1 MNISDCKVITSRGE
15 GKARIFLLSITTD
28 VLKDFCDRA
37 DFLPKSLEFA
47 RLTEDFLDK
56 MRVVYIPSEHP
67 DRQMGT
73 LYLSVMYMGSNY
85 SSSVDLTIEEDKA
98 IKQCLHLYGKKS

>member
-1 MNISDCKVITSRGE
+1 MLSSDCKLITSRGE
-15 GKARIFLLSITTD
+15 GKARIFILSLATD
-28 VLKDFCDRA
+28 ILKDFCDRA
-37 DFLPKSLEFA
+37 DFLPKSLEFV

-67 DRQMGT
+67 ERQLGS
-73 LYLSVMYMGSNY
+73 LYLSVLYMGSNY

-98 IKQCLHLYGKKS
+98 IKQCLSL